1 MPSMPLL
8 APPAPWPARW
18 PTPLMAALT
27 PAPRTGSQFFK
38 FQVNNPLSMRSKT
51 HALSLNNEVL
61 IETH

>member
-1 MPSMPLL
+1 
-8 APPAPWPARW
+8 
-18 PTPLMAALT
+18 MAALR